1 MLVSKN
7 PQITT
12 AELAEN
18 IGISQKG
25 IDWQINR
32 LKKEGVLE
40 RIGPAKG
47 GQWKVISS
55 GFVSKL
61 ESVQSPAP

>member
-1 MLVSKN
+1 LLVSKN

-12 AELAEN
+12 AELAKS

-32 LKKEGVLE
+32 MKKEGVLE
-40 RIGPAKG
+40 RSGPAKG
-47 GQWKVISS
+47 GHWKVI
-55 GFVSKL
+55 
-61 ESVQSPAP
+61 P